1 MAALGTFDASTSTLT
16 NFANNVSG
24 QANEF
29 WLPEIFS
36 KKILVS
42 FRKASVAEAI
52 TNTDYYGE
60 VSQFGDTVKIIK
72 EPQLSVA
79 DYTRGATLSSTALT
93 DEELTLTIDT
103 AKYWQFEVDDLEKS
117 LSHVNWQQIAS
128 DNAGYKMKDSFDSNV
143 LTTMFAGPSASS
155 PDLVIGSDSATAD
168 STMTHATNS
177 VDLLGSDGT
186 GVDPADLVGRMARL
200 LDEQNVPQEGRFFVA
215 KPDFYEQLA
224 KTNSKLMSADYNQG
238 NGGLRNGLVMSGQV
252 RGFDLYVSNN
262 VPSTSNATGQVLAG
276 SKTACATATAMSE
289 TESFRSTTSFNDTV
303 RGLMVWGKKVL
314 RDEGLVKAF
323 YVTD

>member
-1 MAALGTFDASTSTLT
+1 MAALGSFDASTSTLT
-16 NFANNVSG
+16 NFANDVSG

-36 KKILVS
+36 KKILVA

-60 VSQFGDTVKIIK
+60 ISAYGDTVKIIK

-93 DEELTLTIDT
+93 DEELTLSIDV

-117 LSHVNWQQIAS
+117 LSHVNWQQIAA
-128 DNAGYKMKDSFDSNV
+128 DNAGYKMKDAFDSDV
-143 LTTMFAGPSASS
+143 LAGMFTGSTTNIVGDDGVGA
-155 PDLVIGSDSATAD
+155 AD
-168 STMTHATNS
+168 SNLDSTNP

-186 GVDPADLVGRMARL
+186 GVDPADLLGRMARL
-200 LDEQNVPQEGRFFVA
+200 LDDENVPQEQRFFVA
-215 KPDFYEQLA
+215 KPEFYEQLA
-224 KTNSKLMSADYNQG
+224 KTSAKLMSADYNQG

-262 VPSTSNATGQVLAG
+262 IAATTNATGKCLAG
-276 SKTACATATAMSE
+276 AKASTATATAMSE

-303 RGLMVWGKKVL
+303 RGLQVWGKKVL
-314 RDEGLVKAF
+314 RPEGLVTA
-323 YVTD
+323 YYTID